1 MADATIAD
9 LIVTNSLTLR
19 GDDGT
24 RFGAG
29 FNGFATTEQRQTD
42 NVVFPIPW
50 GDWRKDG
57 SSYATDLPG
66 TSSGTD
72 LGLYGGT
79 FGTSQ
84 PSIRTYD
91 VHSAGSLSL
100 KARVAVIVPDRYVA
114 GQTFTIRLAA
124 GMVTTVADTA
134 CTLLVE
140 AYRIG
145 KDDSIGSQIC
155 PTGALSMN
163 TLGAATKSFTIT
175 PATLN
180 PGDVLDVR
188 ITIAVN
194 DAATTPAVVQAA
206 IFGADVVCDIQG

>member
-1 MADATIAD
+1 MADATIND
-9 LIVTNSLTLR
+9 LVVTNSITMR
-19 GDDGT
+19 GSDGT
-24 RFGAG
+24 RFGAS

-42 NVVFPIPW
+42 NVTYPIPW

-72 LGLYGGT
+72 LGLYSGT

-91 VHSAGSLSL
+91 VKAAGALSL
-100 KARVAVIVPDRYVA
+100 KARAAVALPDRYVA
-114 GQTFTIRLAA
+114 GQTVTISLNA
-124 GMVTTVADTA
+124 GMVTTVADTT
-134 CTLLVE
+134 CTVLVE

-163 TLGAATKSFTIT
+163 TLGSATKSFTIT
-175 PATLN
+175 AATLN

-194 DAATTPAVVQAA
+194 DAATATSVIAA
-206 IFGADVVCDIQG
+206 IFGADLVCDIQG